1 MKTGTQIE
9 VAGINLAGERTWEAA
24 KIIRT
29 TRRMLPL
36 PQGFHPVRFASGGCL
51 LVHKDGFR
59 VVSQPPA
66 SHRSRARDT
75 LRQVHN
81 V

>member
-24 KIIRT
+24 KIVRT

-36 PQGFHPVRFASGGCL
+36 PQDFHPVRFASGCCL

-59 VVSQPPA
+59 VVSVCATIRVAP
-66 SHRSRARDT
+66 
-75 LRQVHN
+75 
-81 V
+81 